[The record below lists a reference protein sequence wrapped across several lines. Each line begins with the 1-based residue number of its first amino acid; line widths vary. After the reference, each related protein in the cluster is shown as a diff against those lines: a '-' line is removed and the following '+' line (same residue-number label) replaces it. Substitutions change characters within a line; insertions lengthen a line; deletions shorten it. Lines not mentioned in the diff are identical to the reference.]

1 LPYNFTMMQDPRY
14 AEEFERLV
22 ALCEARGVAVQ
33 TIKSVARR
41 RWQEAPERRY
51 SWYEPLRDAD
61 AVRRA
66 VHFVLARPGFFLNSS
81 SDATLLRPILAAA
94 NEVAAAPTRAALE
107 SDVER
112 FEMQPLFVRGVS
124 DAI

>member
-1 LPYNFTMMQDPRY
+1 
-14 AEEFERLV
+14 
-22 ALCEARGVAVQ
+22 VQ
-33 TIKSVARR
+33 TIKAVARR
-41 RWQEAPERRY
+41 RWPAPPERAF

-81 SDATLLRPILAAA
+81 SDATLLRTILDAA
-94 NEVAAAPTRAALE
+94 NEAAAVPPRAALAA
-107 SDVER
+107 DVAR
-112 FEMQPLFVRGVS
+112 FGMEPLFVRGVS